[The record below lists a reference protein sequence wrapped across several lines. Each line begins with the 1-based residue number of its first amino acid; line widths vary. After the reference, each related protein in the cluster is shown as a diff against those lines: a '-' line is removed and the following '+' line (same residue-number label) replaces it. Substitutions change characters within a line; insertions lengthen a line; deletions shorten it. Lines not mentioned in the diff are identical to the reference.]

1 MRDSESKAGLW
12 NTLNMVALGALVIW
26 VLVKH
31 GPKTPL
37 KGSLAWA
44 VIALLTSVVGEALY
58 SRSIG
63 ATYWFLSENFSR
75 DANPFSYWFFVG
87 SNVFFIVL
95 LVNFTR

>member
-63 ATYWFLSENFSR
+63 ATYWFLSENFQETPIR
-75 DANPFSYWFFVG
+75 FPTGFS
-87 SNVFFIVL
+87 
-95 LVNFTR
+95 LVQMFSS